1 MIITSAKPQAPSADA
16 RWKLIEATMRRHG
29 NQSDALI
36 ETLHTADAEI
46 EKIRV
51 KHDYTIERVTGR
63 HIDYAVPSRGL
74 IAGSIRDLKRFY
86 DQLVPKD

>member
-1 MIITSAKPQAPSADA
+1 MPVPVDTTAVEMEAAADA
-16 RWKLIEATMRRHG
+16 IA
-29 NQSDALI
+29 ALI
-36 ETLHTADAEI
+36 ETLQTADAEI
-46 EKIRV
+46 EKIRI
-51 KHDYTIERVTGR
+51 KHDYTLERVTGR